1 MTSKV
6 CLGGTAIII
15 RSTSLK
21 DSFKSPSSKDSTTS
35 SITHFF
41 IAYSAMDLP

>member
-21 DSFKSPSSKDSTTS
+21 NSFKSPSSKNSTAS

-41 IAYSAMDLP
+41 IASLAMDLS